1 MDTFTLEYY
10 DLLSRALAPGQSV
23 QSFLDDTM
31 ARKYN
36 GLQLDG
42 FAFEPFM
49 QNDTA
54 YTQIVSEL
62 ALNATAQYYDID
74 SPAIPDAAPGLK
86 SYTGSIPRMK
96 KVEYFNEAKIRE
108 MRRLEDRRSIAL
120 TAVREAAYQQLFI
133 TVDKLIGGH
142 TNALTFQRHQVVST
156 GKFTIN
162 AANNPKGIQGVTLDF
177 HVPAANKT
185 TIAVTNNK
193 WWTNADKTSEG
204 SASDPVKDMEALVE
218 KARMAGVRGHFE
230 IEIDYLKAILNHS
243 AVIAKIGIVVLPAA
257 AAAQQSSYAGVMSY
271 EAKKERLEQLVGAP
285 IKAIDSIVAIDKID
299 KDNKV
304 IGKTNT
310 RAFEQNVVVFV
321 PDGEIGTVKTVEPI
335 AIAGGNYASFYGGKL
350 LLIIG
355 ADFVYKCQSFN
366 TEMTSLVVPNVPQY
380 MWYLYPNN
388 V

>member
-23 QSFLDDTM
+23 QNFLDDTM

-42 FAFEPFM
+42 FSFEPFM

-54 YTQIVSEL
+54 YVQTVTEL
-62 ALNATAQYYDID
+62 ALNAAAQYYDID
-74 SPAIPDAAPGLK
+74 SPAIPDAPAGLK
-86 SYTGSIPRMK
+86 QYTGSIPRMK

-108 MRRLEDRRSIAL
+108 MKRLEDRRSVTLGQI
-120 TAVREAAYQQLFI
+120 REAAYEQLFI

-156 GKFTIN
+156 GKFTIS
-162 AANNPKGIQGVTLDF
+162 AANNPKGINGVTLDF

-185 TIAVTNNK
+185 TLSDAAR
-193 WWTNADKTSEG
+193 WWINAGKTSEG
-204 SASDPVKDMEALVE
+204 GSADPVKDMTAMVEA
-218 KARMAGVRGHFE
+218 ARMKGIRGHFE
-230 IEIDYLKAILNHS
+230 MEIDYLKAVLNHS
-243 AVIAKIGIVVLPAA
+243 AVIAKIGITVLPAA
-257 AAAQQSSYAGVMSY
+257 AATQQSSYAAIMSY

-304 IGKTNT
+304 IAATNT

-321 PDGEIGTVKTVEPI
+321 PDGQIGTVKTVEPI

-350 LLIIG
+350 LLTIG

-366 TEMTSLVVPNVPQY
+366 TEMTTLVIPNVPQY

>member
-23 QSFLDDTM
+23 QNFLDDTM

-54 YTQIVSEL
+54 YVQTVSEL
-62 ALNATAQYYDID
+62 ALNAAAQYYDID
-74 SPAIPDAAPGLK
+74 SPAIPDAPAGLK
-86 SYTGSIPRMK
+86 QYTGSIPRMK

-108 MRRLEDRRSIAL
+108 MRRLEDRRSVTIGQI
-120 TAVREAAYQQLFI
+120 REAAYEQLFI

-156 GKFTIN
+156 GKFTIS
-162 AANNPKGIQGVTLDF
+162 AANNPKGINGVTLDF

-185 TIAVTNNK
+185 TLQEANR
-193 WWTNADKTSEG
+193 WWTNAGKTSEG
-204 SASDPVKDMEALVE
+204 GSADPVKDMTAMVEA
-218 KARMAGVRGHFE
+218 ARMKGIRGHFE
-230 IEIDYLKAILNHS
+230 MEIDYLKAVLNHS
-243 AVIAKIGIVVLPAA
+243 AVIAKIGITVLPAA
-257 AAAQQSSYAGVMSY
+257 AATQQSSYAAIMSY

-304 IGKTNT
+304 IAATNT

-321 PDGEIGTVKTVEPI
+321 PDGQIGTVKTVEPI

-350 LLIIG
+350 LLTIG

-366 TEMTSLVVPNVPQY
+366 TEMTSLVIPNVPQY

>member
-23 QSFLDDTM
+23 QNFLDDTM

-54 YTQIVSEL
+54 YVQTVSEL
-62 ALNATAQYYDID
+62 ALNAAAQYYDID
-74 SPAIPDAAPGLK
+74 SPAIPDAPAGLK
-86 SYTGSIPRMK
+86 QYTGSIPRMK

-108 MRRLEDRRSIAL
+108 MRRLEDRRSVTIGQI
-120 TAVREAAYQQLFI
+120 REAAYEQLFI

-156 GKFTIN
+156 GKFTIS
-162 AANNPKGIQGVTLDF
+162 AANNPKGINGVTLDF

-185 TIAVTNNK
+185 TLQDANR
-193 WWTNADKTSEG
+193 WWTNAGKTSEG
-204 SASDPVKDMEALVE
+204 GSADPVKDMTAMVEA
-218 KARMAGVRGHFE
+218 ARMKGIRGHFE
-230 IEIDYLKAILNHS
+230 MEIDYLKAVLNHS
-243 AVIAKIGIVVLPAA
+243 AVIAKIGITVLPAA
-257 AAAQQSSYAGVMSY
+257 AATQQSSYAAIMSY

-304 IGKTNT
+304 IAATNT

-321 PDGEIGTVKTVEPI
+321 PDGQIGTVKTVEPI

-350 LLIIG
+350 LLTIG

-366 TEMTSLVVPNVPQY
+366 TEMTSLVIPNVPQY

>member
-23 QSFLDDTM
+23 QNFLDDTM

-54 YTQIVSEL
+54 YVQTVSEL
-62 ALNATAQYYDID
+62 ALNAAAQYYDID
-74 SPAIPDAAPGLK
+74 SPAIPDAPAGLK
-86 SYTGSIPRMK
+86 QYTGSIPRMK

-108 MRRLEDRRSIAL
+108 MRRLEDRRSVTIGQI
-120 TAVREAAYQQLFI
+120 REAAYEQLFI

-156 GKFTIN
+156 GKFTIS
-162 AANNPKGIQGVTLDF
+162 AANNPKGINGVTLDF

-185 TIAVTNNK
+185 TLSDANR
-193 WWTNADKTSEG
+193 WWTNAGKTSEG
-204 SASDPVKDMEALVE
+204 GSADPVKDMTAMVEA
-218 KARMAGVRGHFE
+218 ARMKGIRGHFE
-230 IEIDYLKAILNHS
+230 MEIDYLKAVLNHS
-243 AVIAKIGIVVLPAA
+243 AVIAKIGITVLPAA
-257 AAAQQSSYAGVMSY
+257 AATQQSSYAAIMSY

-304 IGKTNT
+304 IAATNT

-321 PDGEIGTVKTVEPI
+321 PDGQIGTVKTVEPI

-350 LLIIG
+350 LLTIG

-366 TEMTSLVVPNVPQY
+366 TEMTSLVIPNVPQY

>member
-23 QSFLDDTM
+23 QNFLDDTM

-54 YTQIVSEL
+54 YVQTVSEL
-62 ALNATAQYYDID
+62 ALNAAAQYYDID
-74 SPAIPDAAPGLK
+74 SPAIPDAPAGLK
-86 SYTGSIPRMK
+86 QYTGSIPRMK

-108 MRRLEDRRSIAL
+108 MRRLEDRRSVTLGQI
-120 TAVREAAYQQLFI
+120 REAAYEQLFI

-156 GKFTIN
+156 GKFTIS
-162 AANNPKGIQGVTLDF
+162 AANNPKGINGVTLDF

-185 TIAVTNNK
+185 TLQEANR
-193 WWTNADKTSEG
+193 WWTNAGKTSEG
-204 SASDPVKDMEALVE
+204 GSADPVKDMTAMVEA
-218 KARMAGVRGHFE
+218 ARMKGIRGHFE
-230 IEIDYLKAILNHS
+230 MEIDYLKAVLNHS
-243 AVIAKIGIVVLPAA
+243 AVIAKIGITVLPAA
-257 AAAQQSSYAGVMSY
+257 AATQQSSYAAIMSY

-304 IGKTNT
+304 IAATNT

-321 PDGEIGTVKTVEPI
+321 PDGQIGTVKTVEPI

-350 LLIIG
+350 LLTIG

-366 TEMTSLVVPNVPQY
+366 TEMTSLVIPNVPQY

>member
-23 QSFLDDTM
+23 QNFLDDTM

-54 YTQIVSEL
+54 YVQTVSEL
-62 ALNATAQYYDID
+62 ALNAAAQYYDID
-74 SPAIPDAAPGLK
+74 SPAIPDAPAGLK
-86 SYTGSIPRMK
+86 QYTGSIPRMK

-108 MRRLEDRRSIAL
+108 MRRLEDRRSVTLGQI
-120 TAVREAAYQQLFI
+120 REAAYEQLFI

-156 GKFTIN
+156 GKFTIS
-162 AANNPKGIQGVTLDF
+162 AANNPKGINGVTLDF

-185 TIAVTNNK
+185 TLQDANR
-193 WWTNADKTSEG
+193 WWTNAGKTSEG
-204 SASDPVKDMEALVE
+204 GSADPVKDMTAMVEA
-218 KARMAGVRGHFE
+218 ARMKGIRGHFE
-230 IEIDYLKAILNHS
+230 MEIDYLKAVLNHS
-243 AVIAKIGIVVLPAA
+243 AVIAKIGITVLPAA
-257 AAAQQSSYAGVMSY
+257 AATQQSSYAAIMSY

-304 IGKTNT
+304 IAATNT

-321 PDGEIGTVKTVEPI
+321 PDGQIGTVKTVEPI

-350 LLIIG
+350 LLTIG

-366 TEMTSLVVPNVPQY
+366 TEMTSLVIPNVPQY